1 VHLHHH
7 DDGPQTLVGISF
19 PDIYRAQEFLTASTR
34 LATKGSLKLVDA
46 VMVVKNAEGHTTV
59 KETVDPQPLPTA
71 LSGAVWAGLLG
82 LILGGP
88 VGWVA
93 GMAIGAGAGA
103 ATAKVVDLGIPDEW
117 VTWFREAV
125 QPNTATVALLLTELH
140 EGPLVEEAKRFA
152 GGHLVYA
159 NVAPGTMRRLQEA
172 LGEAPAATGIA
183 PASDAGTP
191 PHDALGGPP
200 TGAPADSVPGDR
212 ADDEVVNT
220 LEP

>member
-1 VHLHHH
+1 MHLHHH

-46 VMVVKNAEGHTTV
+46 VMVVKNADGHTTV
-59 KETVDPQPLPTA
+59 RETVDPQPLPTA

-159 NVAPGTMRRLQEA
+159 NVAAGTMRRLQEA
-172 LGEAPAATGIA
+172 LGEAPADSTIA
-183 PASDAGTP
+183 PAGDAGTP
-191 PHDALGGPP
+191 PHDAPSDPP
-200 TGAPADSVPGDR
+200 PGAAADSASGDR
-212 ADDEVVNT
+212 TDDGVVNT

>member
-1 VHLHHH
+1 
-7 DDGPQTLVGISF
+7 
-19 PDIYRAQEFLTASTR
+19 
-34 LATKGSLKLVDA
+34 VDA
-46 VMVVKNAEGHTTV
+46 VVVVKNADGHTTV
-59 KETVDPQPLPTA
+59 RETVDPQPLPTA

-103 ATAKVVDLGIPDEW
+103 ATAKVVDLGIPDDW

-159 NVAPGTMRRLQEA
+159 NVEPGTMRRLQEA
-172 LGEAPAATGIA
+172 LGEASTPISTTSGDDAAERPGGFGEPPAGAAADVTSGA
-183 PASDAGTP
+183 
-191 PHDALGGPP
+191 P
-200 TGAPADSVPGDR
+200 TGAETDAPVGDR
-212 ADDEVVNT
+212 PDDGVANT
-220 LEP
+220 LRP

>member
-34 LATKGSLKLVDA
+34 LATKGSLKL
-46 VMVVKNAEGHTTV
+46 
-59 KETVDPQPLPTA
+59 
-71 LSGAVWAGLLG
+71 
-82 LILGGP
+82 
-88 VGWVA
+88 
-93 GMAIGAGAGA
+93 
-103 ATAKVVDLGIPDEW
+103 VDLGIPDEW